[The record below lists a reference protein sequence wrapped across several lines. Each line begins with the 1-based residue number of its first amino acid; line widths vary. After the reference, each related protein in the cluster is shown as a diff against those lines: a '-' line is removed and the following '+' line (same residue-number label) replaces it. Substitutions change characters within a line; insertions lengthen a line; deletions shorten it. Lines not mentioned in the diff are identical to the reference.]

1 MIFNSLTSIKM
12 TKKTDNKGVQ
22 GIQAPQINPLKWLE
36 ADLWA
41 LIADESSGLS
51 DLKSF
56 SKNLT
61 KNKSEKKLTKHN
73 LNLIKEDLQDGWLV
87 DFEAWERNG
96 KQFWF
101 EVIGNDIEPTL
112 TPNGDCIIPINFRYD
127 SQRRTKL
134 LILHIEDVEG
144 ENIYSIPDGAN
155 EYPIQIWK
163 ESWVYAL
170 HQDEKCF
177 HLMIK

>member
-1 MIFNSLTSIKM
+1 M
-12 TKKTDNKGVQ
+12 TNNINNKEVQ
-22 GIQAPQINPLKWLE
+22 GVNTPQTDFLKSLE
-36 ADLWA
+36 SELWS
-41 LIADESSGLS
+41 LIVDESSGLS

-61 KNKSEKKLTKHN
+61 KNKTEKKLTKHN
-73 LNLIKEDLQDGWLV
+73 LRIIKEDLQNGGLV
-87 DFEAWERNG
+87 DFESWDRNG
-96 KQFWF
+96 MHFWF

-112 TPNGDCIIPINFRYD
+112 TPSGDCIIPINFWYN

-134 LILHIEDVEG
+134 LIIHIEDIDGKNV
-144 ENIYSIPDGAN
+144 YSIPDGAN
-155 EYPIQIWK
+155 EYPIEIWK

-170 HQDEKCF
+170 HQDENGF

>member
-1 MIFNSLTSIKM
+1 M
-12 TKKTDNKGVQ
+12 TNDINKIEVQ
-22 GIQAPQINPLKWLE
+22 GIKASQADIIQWLE
-36 ADLWA
+36 SELWS
-41 LIADESSGLS
+41 LIVDESSGLS

-61 KNKSEKKLTKHN
+61 KDKSEKKLTKHN
-73 LNLIKEDLQDGWLV
+73 LRLIKEDLQDGGLI
-87 DFEAWERNG
+87 DFEWWERNWIH
-96 KQFWF
+96 FWF

-134 LILHIEDVEG
+134 LIIHIEDVDG
-144 ENIYSIPDGAN
+144 KNVYSIPDGAN
-155 EYPIQIWK
+155 EYPIEIWK
-163 ESWVYAL
+163 ESWIYAL
-170 HQDEKCF
+170 HQDENGF

>member
-1 MIFNSLTSIKM
+1 M
-12 TKKTDNKGVQ
+12 TKNTDNKEVKE
-22 GIQAPQINPLKWLE
+22 IKAPQTDILKWLE
-36 ADLWA
+36 SELWA
-41 LIADESSGLS
+41 LIVDESSGLS

-61 KNKSEKKLTKHN
+61 HNKSEKKLTKHN
-73 LNLIKEDLQDGWLV
+73 LRLIKEDLQDGGLI

-96 KQFWF
+96 IHFWF

-112 TPNGDCIIPINFRYD
+112 TPTGDCIIPINFRYN

-134 LILHIEDVEG
+134 LIIHIEDIDG
-144 ENIYSIPDGAN
+144 ENVYSIPDGAN
-155 EYPIQIWK
+155 EYPIEIWK

-170 HQDEKCF
+170 HQDENGF

>member
-1 MIFNSLTSIKM
+1 M
-12 TKKTDNKGVQ
+12 TKKTDNKEVQ
-22 GIQAPQINPLKWLE
+22 GVKASQKDLLKWLE
-36 ADLWA
+36 SDLWA

-56 SKNLT
+56 SKNLSH
-61 KNKSEKKLTKHN
+61 KKSEKKLTKHN
-73 LNLIKEDLQDGWLV
+73 LRLIKEDLQDGWLV
-87 DFEAWERNG
+87 NFEAWNRNG

-112 TPNGDCIIPINFRYD
+112 TPNGDCLIPINFWYD

-134 LILHIEDVEG
+134 LILHIEDVDG
-144 ENIYSIPDGAN
+144 ENVYSIPDGAN

-163 ESWVYAL
+163 ESWVYSL
-170 HQDEKCF
+170 HQDKDGF
-177 HLMIK
+177 HLMVK

>member
-170 HQDEKCF
+170 HQDEKGF